1 MIRGGLV
8 WPPRFLAQAEK
19 AITYHLITITNMMEQ
34 MSKAPEAD
42 KAALKP
48 FLPQI
53 KKKLDAE

>member
-1 MIRGGLV
+1 MATPI
-8 WPPRFLAQAEK
+8 LAQAEK

-34 MSKAPEAD
+34 MSKAPEAG